1 MKSFGFFSCIWLGWI
16 LGFLQLSP
24 PWRDPPSFNSW
35 KSWISVWSLIVL
47 CVQHV
52 LLIDFSR
59 QTKLVDG
66 LAVNLLAKQ
75 LHALMFIVTFGAFWT
90 VRVIFLIRAKKL
102 AKLLGAFYVYP
113 IKNEYFRWRVAWRV
127 AVFFVCISGILVISS
142 SGLFV
147 LAVRS
152 KSRAADSPPWFFIFG
167 KVLSGILSAFFG
179 HMASMAS
186 TNVAFALVI
195 YISFYLEFVIVRDA
209 NSKKL
214 NFLHSPLSKEI
225 LLNKFE
231 GIRTLFEEGNKI
243 IAPLALVVIVVETF
257 RGVSG
262 AHELLINKLGGFFAL
277 DNYLNVIQQLIHAG
291 LVFVGQY
298 VVDKMNERKQQ
309 LSKIIALMEETDSNH
324 KFTVKLV
331 NYVIDFDWKLSG
343 YGFFYVDKKL
353 LSGMVATAMTYIVI
367 LVQLQISLHSP
378 ACRTSFILSTINGT
392 EIG

>member
-1 MKSFGFFSCIWLGWI
+1 MHKTSFELKTKVSCIMKSFGFFSCIWLGWI

-195 YISFYLEFVIVRDA
+195 YISFYLGMIYCDFCNELEEFLNFKNKNTLFSKEFVIVRDA

-262 AHELLINKLGGFFAL
+262 GKIAII
-277 DNYLNVIQQLIHAG
+277 NVI
-291 LVFVGQY
+291 
-298 VVDKMNERKQQ
+298 
-309 LSKIIALMEETDSNH
+309 
-324 KFTVKLV
+324 
-331 NYVIDFDWKLSG
+331 
-343 YGFFYVDKKL
+343 
-353 LSGMVATAMTYIVI
+353 
-367 LVQLQISLHSP
+367 
-378 ACRTSFILSTINGT
+378 
-392 EIG
+392 

>member
-1 MKSFGFFSCIWLGWI
+1 MTNVPLDSIFVPLVLSLKIYYQTVIIWRKTIHYYDKYVWKYICTGTFRNKKLFISRTWLIWKLFASLTTQLIICPLHLCDTMHKTSFELKTKVSCIMKSFGFFSCIWLGWI

-195 YISFYLEFVIVRDA
+195 YISFYLGMIYCDFCNELEEFLNFKNKNTLFSKEFVIVRDA

-262 AHELLINKLGGFFAL
+262 GKIAII
-277 DNYLNVIQQLIHAG
+277 NVI
-291 LVFVGQY
+291 
-298 VVDKMNERKQQ
+298 
-309 LSKIIALMEETDSNH
+309 
-324 KFTVKLV
+324 
-331 NYVIDFDWKLSG
+331 
-343 YGFFYVDKKL
+343 
-353 LSGMVATAMTYIVI
+353 
-367 LVQLQISLHSP
+367 
-378 ACRTSFILSTINGT
+378 
-392 EIG
+392 